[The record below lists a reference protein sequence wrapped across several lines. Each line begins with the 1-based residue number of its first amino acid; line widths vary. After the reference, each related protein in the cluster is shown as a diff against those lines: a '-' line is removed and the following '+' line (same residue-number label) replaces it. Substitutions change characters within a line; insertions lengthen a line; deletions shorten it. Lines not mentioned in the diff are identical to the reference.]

1 MTRQHKWHRVI
12 ALGASIATG
21 TVCLIAGLSVLWL
34 VFWPFH
40 PLTIYGNLVVASPQ
54 HSAEK
59 VLAYHASFCKTSDAS
74 ANVIVS
80 LKSTDLDKPAV
91 FPLVSFNADI
101 PPTCKTT
108 ATVPVHLAVSIPPG
122 SYVLYETVTYIN
134 PNNSLRKSV
143 VHAHSNVF
151 QVIP

>member
-12 ALGASIATG
+12 AVGASIATG

-34 VFWPFH
+34 FFWPFH

-59 VLAYHASFCKTSDAS
+59 VLPYHATFCKTSDVSAS
-74 ANVIVS
+74 VIVS
-80 LKSTDLDKPAV
+80 LNSTDPNKPAV
-91 FPLVSFNADI
+91 FPVASFNADI
-101 PPTCKTT
+101 PPRCAT
-108 ATVPVHLAVSIPPG
+108 ATIPLHLGIYIPPG
-122 SYVLYETVTYIN
+122 SYVLYETITYIN
-134 PNNSLRKSV
+134 PSNSLRKSV